1 MKLKSNFKRILSGV
15 MSLAMAA
22 TLLPSLPV
30 VAEEAAEKYPYTMF
44 AASDTEGSIT
54 INANNFCVNGNI
66 ATNGTIVSSGNMNV
80 NGTKTENADEEMIYI
95 LKKLNYSY

>member
-30 VAEEAAEKYPYTMF
+30 VAEEATEKYP
-44 AASDTEGSIT
+44 
-54 INANNFCVNGNI
+54 
-66 ATNGTIVSSGNMNV
+66 
-80 NGTKTENADEEMIYI
+80 
-95 LKKLNYSY
+95 

>member
-30 VAEEAAEKYPYTMF
+30 VAEGQQK
-44 AASDTEGSIT
+44 SIPIQCLPLLIQRGLSPLMLT
-54 INANNFCVNGNI
+54 ISV
-66 ATNGTIVSSGNMNV
+66 
-80 NGTKTENADEEMIYI
+80 
-95 LKKLNYSY
+95 